1 MTRQAA
7 HPAQEG
13 GFTLVEVLMV
23 VFIIGLSAGLV
34 VLTLPSRDSAQL
46 TAAKS
51 FVQDIQRVQ
60 DVAVLSGRPTGIRL
74 SERGYDIVEW
84 RNEVWSTSAG
94 GRTFPASTRIEI
106 RDDLVARP
114 DDWPQLVFDPTTVN
128 TAMSFRI
135 RGRSE
140 RIDILV
146 DEAGEVQIE
155 QR

>member
-1 MTRQAA
+1 MTHQAV
-7 HPAQEG
+7 HPAREG

-46 TAAKS
+46 IEAKA
-51 FVQDIQRVQ
+51 FAQDIQRVQ
-60 DVAVLSGRPTGIRL
+60 DVAILTGRPTGIRL
-74 SERGYDIVEW
+74 RERGYDVVEW
-84 RNEVWSTSAG
+84 RNDVWSTAPG
-94 GRTFPASTRIEI
+94 GRTFPASTGIDV
-106 RDDLVARP
+106 RDDLIARP
-114 DDWPQLVFDPTTVN
+114 DDWPELVFDPTTVN

-140 RIDILV
+140 RIDIMV
-146 DEAGEVQIE
+146 DEAGGVQIE